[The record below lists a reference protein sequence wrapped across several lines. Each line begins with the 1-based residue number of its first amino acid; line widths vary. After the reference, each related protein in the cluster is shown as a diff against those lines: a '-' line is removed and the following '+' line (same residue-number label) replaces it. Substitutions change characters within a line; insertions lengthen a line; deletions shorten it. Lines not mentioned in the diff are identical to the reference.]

1 MRRCREC
8 SCTDEQGCEG
18 GCVWVEADLCSSC
31 QARALANHPSIL
43 APMGIEL
50 TMHAWLAVHGNL
62 LLALRHP
69 GNDGLSRELVES
81 VVAMLE
87 GAFLDAGLMTDSQVE
102 LMHQQEEELQQ
113 KAEEAAPRIIIPGA

>member
-8 SCTDEQGCEG
+8 GCTDEQGCEG

-31 QARALANHPSIL
+31 HALRLANHELIR
-43 APMGIEL
+43 APLTVEL
-50 TMHAWLAVHGNL
+50 PLFCWLAVHGNL

-69 GNDGLSRELVES
+69 ENAGRTMVED

-87 GAFLDAGLMTDSQVE
+87 GAFLDSGLLTEDMVTA
-102 LMHQQEEELQQ
+102 MHRQEEE
-113 KAEEAAPRIIIPGA
+113 ARPRIIIPGA